1 MCRLTPESPMERS
14 NYFVEIKQPGEDLSS
29 TLFRPDGL
37 VDPDLNLRPD
47 DILIRRERQTFR
59 RLPRTGALVFGV
71 KTTLT
76 TLSELHLQE
85 VQNLATEIQNWPE
98 DMALY
103 KGRNIWGKKVL
114 EFCYQRFGPHAVDMG
129 KLTI

>member
-1 MCRLTPESPMERS
+1 MERS
-14 NYFVEIKQPGEDLSS
+14 NYFLEIRQPGEDLSS

-37 VDPDLNLRPD
+37 MEQELSPWPE

-59 RLPRTGALVFGV
+59 RLRRTGALLFSV

-76 TLSELHLQE
+76 TLSELPLQE
-85 VQNLATEIQNWPE
+85 VQNLATEIRNWPE
-98 DMALY
+98 DMAAY

-114 EFCYQRFGPHAVDMG
+114 DYCNQRVSENAR
-129 KLTI
+129 

>member
-14 NYFVEIKQPGEDLSS
+14 NYFLEIRQPGEDLSS

-37 VDPDLNLRPD
+37 MEQELSPWPD

-59 RLPRTGALVFGV
+59 RLPRTGALLFSV

-76 TLSELHLQE
+76 TLSELPLQE
-85 VQNLATEIQNWPE
+85 VQNLATEISNWPE
-98 DMALY
+98 DMAAY

-114 EFCYQRFGPHAVDMG
+114 DYCNQRVSAGR
-129 KLTI
+129 